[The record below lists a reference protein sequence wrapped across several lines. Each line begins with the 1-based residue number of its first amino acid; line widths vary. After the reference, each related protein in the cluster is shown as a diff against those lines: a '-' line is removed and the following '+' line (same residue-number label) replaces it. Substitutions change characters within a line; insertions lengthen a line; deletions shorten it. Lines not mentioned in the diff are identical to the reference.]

1 MVLDYFVSVITAD
14 TKDYEAGAKK
24 VEKSTDEIAES
35 MKNAE
40 KQAQATTAKFK
51 DFLKGAIGFLG
62 TVAVAGK
69 GVGIA
74 ISQADK
80 INALKDTADT
90 IATTTSNLNAFNIL
104 MAESGAEAESSTDA
118 LRNLFKSTGE
128 AISDAES
135 EQAKLFKQLGISLN
149 NADGSIKDTTAL
161 IGDLT
166 DSLSDVDSREAYAML
181 EKLGISDPK
190 VISGLLKHGKS
201 LKEHLKI
208 YAELHKITEKQEEVA
223 EQYKL
228 ANDRLNLSLEQS
240 KLSIMEYI
248 APAITWLLDK
258 FKIVVDWMNEHQ
270 AFVIGFF
277 GAIAAIISTLYLP
290 AMVKAGIAT
299 MVAMS
304 PILAMAVGI
313 GILATAIALVVDDIK
328 TFIEG
333 GDSLT
338 GRIIEWF
345 KQFGNFSWDS
355 FLASWSESMDKMAHP
370 FIVLGNIISETFTNM
385 KTSVSENFNAI
396 KEIISAIIDTIL
408 GTIAKIKDTFN
419 GVKSFFGM
427 GGKVKITEENISKK
441 ANGDTVKGSLADVVQ
456 STNKDLQLAN
466 KTMADVQSNPLNN
479 TSSQQISNMSNSKNE
494 QNIGIGEI
502 TINTQATSSKEIS
515 SDIKSDLQNQLQN
528 LKAESYSGIDI

>member
-1 MVLDYFVSVITAD
+1 MILDLFVSVIKAD

-40 KQAQATTAKFK
+40 KQAQETIGKFK
-51 DFLKGAIGFLG
+51 KFIKGAIGFLG

-69 GVGIA
+69 NVGIA

-80 INALKDTADT
+80 INSLKDTADT
-90 IATTTSNLNAFNIL
+90 ISTTTSNLNAFNIL

-128 AISDAES
+128 AISDTES
-135 EQAKLFKQLGISLN
+135 QQAKLFKQLGVSLN
-149 NADGSIKDTTAL
+149 NADGSIKDTTTL
-161 IGDLT
+161 MGDLAGT
-166 DSLSDVDSREAYAML
+166 LSDVDSRERYSIF

-190 VISGLLKHGKS
+190 VISGIVKHGKT
-201 LKEHLKI
+201 LKENLKI
-208 YAELHKITEKQEEVA
+208 YAELHKITKKQEEVA
-223 EQYKL
+223 GQYKL

-248 APAITWLLDK
+248 APAITWLIDK
-258 FKIVVDWMNEHQ
+258 FTIVVDWMNNHQ

-277 GAIAAIISTLYLP
+277 GTIAAVISTLYLP
-290 AMVKAGIAT
+290 AMIKAGIAT
-299 MVAMS
+299 MVAMA
-304 PILAMAVGI
+304 PIIVLATKI
-313 GILATAIALVVDDIK
+313 GLLATAISLVVDDIY

-355 FLASWSESMDKMAHP
+355 FLESWSESMDKMAQP
-370 FIVLGNIISETFTNM
+370 FIVLGNLISKTFTNM
-385 KTSVSENFNAI
+385 KNSVSENFNAI
-396 KEIISAIIDTIL
+396 KEFIAGLLETVF
-408 GTIAKIKDTFN
+408 GTIDKIKSHFN
-419 GVKSFFGM
+419 NIKSFLGL
-427 GGKVKITEENISKK
+427 GGKVEITEENVSKK
-441 ANGDTVKGSLADVVQ
+441 ANNNTVKGSLADVLNE
-456 STNKDLQLAN
+456 TNKDIELAN
-466 KTMADVQSNPLNN
+466 NTLATAEANPLNK

-502 TINTQATSSKEIS
+502 NVNTQATNSKEIS
-515 SDIKSDLQNQLQN
+515 SDIKSDLESQLQN
-528 LKAESYSGIDI
+528 LQAESYSGIDI

>member
-1 MVLDYFVSVITAD
+1 MILDFFVSVFTAD

-40 KQAQATTAKFK
+40 KQAQDATAKLK
-51 DFLKGAIGFLG
+51 DFLKGAVSFLG

-277 GAIAAIISTLYLP
+277 GAIAVVISTLYLP
-290 AMVKAGIAT
+290 AMIKAGIAT
-299 MVAMS
+299 MVAMA
-304 PILAMAVGI
+304 PILLLALKI
-313 GILATAIALVVDDIK
+313 GLLSTAIALVVDDIK

-370 FIVLGNIISETFTNM
+370 FIVLGNIISETFTNI

-419 GVKSFFGM
+419 SVKSFFGM
-427 GGKVKITEENISKK
+427 GGD
-441 ANGDTVKGSLADVVQ
+441 ASLE
-456 STNKDLQLAN
+456 LAN
-466 KTMADVQSNPLNN
+466 KTMANVQSNPLNKV
-479 TSSQQISNMSNSKNE
+479 SSQQISNMSNSKNE

-502 TINTQATSSKEIS
+502 NVNTQATSSKEIS
-515 SDIKSDLQNQLQN
+515 SDIKSDLENQLQN

>member
-1 MVLDYFVSVITAD
+1 MFLDYFVSVITAD

-40 KQAQATTAKFK
+40 KQAQATTAKLK
-51 DFLKGAIGFLG
+51 DFLKGTISFLG
-62 TVAVAGK
+62 TVAVASK
-69 GVGIA
+69 GIGIA

-80 INALKDTADT
+80 INTLNQVATSLETNVENLDAFTKALKE
-90 IATTTSNLNAFNIL
+90 N
-104 MAESGAEAESSTDA
+104 GAEAEATEDA
-118 LRNLFKSTGE
+118 LRNAFNSSAE
-128 AISDAES
+128 AINNAES
-135 EQAKLFKQLGISLN
+135 EQAKIFKQLGISLN
-149 NADGSIKDTTAL
+149 NADGSIKDTTHL
-161 IGDLT
+161 LT
-166 DSLSDVDSREAYAML
+166 ELAGATEQLDKRQANNIFQ
-181 EKLGISDPK
+181 KLGITDK
-190 VISGLLKHGKS
+190 RVIDGLLKGR
-201 LKEHLKI
+201 KELEENIKKQKENGVVTQRQVEI
-208 YAELHKITEKQEEVA
+208 AEKYKQA
-223 EQYKL
+223 Q
-228 ANDRLNLSLEQS
+228 DRLNSSIENA
-240 KLSIMEYI
+240 KNSIMEYI

-419 GVKSFFGM
+419 GVKNFFGM

-466 KTMADVQSNPLNN
+466 KTMANVQANPLNN